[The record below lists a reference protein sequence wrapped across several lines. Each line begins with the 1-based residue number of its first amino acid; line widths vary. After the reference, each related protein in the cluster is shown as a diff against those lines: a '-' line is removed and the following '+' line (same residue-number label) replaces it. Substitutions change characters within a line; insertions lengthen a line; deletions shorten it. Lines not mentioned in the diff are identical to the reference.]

1 MVVRGVIRRKGRI
14 DLAQASENVLIR
26 LHHSTPPVAPWLRQK
41 SSAKTGWVARSKLRG
56 NLDSRHPQGFCRVT
70 RLPVNAA
77 LGGGHRARISSVS
90 SCHSAPVER
99 KQQVTAHPS
108 SRPLS
113 SIHRS

>member
-77 LGGGHRARISSVS
+77 LRGVIGRESLAFRHAIRHWLNGSNR
-90 SCHSAPVER
+90 
-99 KQQVTAHPS
+99 
-108 SRPLS
+108 
-113 SIHRS
+113 